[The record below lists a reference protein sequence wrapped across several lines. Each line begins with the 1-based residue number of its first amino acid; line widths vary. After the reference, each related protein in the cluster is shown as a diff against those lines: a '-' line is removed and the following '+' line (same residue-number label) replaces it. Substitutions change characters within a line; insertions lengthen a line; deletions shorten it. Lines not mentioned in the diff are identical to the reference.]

1 MIIPK
6 TERGYIMST
15 IDKTFANGEVII
27 KEGDLG
33 NSFFLIKDGGAAVYK
48 NYGQVDQIKLTDLK
62 PGQYFG
68 EMAVIE
74 SYPRSSTVIADGE
87 VKAAEI
93 PVEELDNYFTENP
106 DEILAIMKH
115 LGTRVRE
122 LTADYDDAKKLLA
135 DIKTSGPENENLLSL
150 IQKHLGWFKSNKAI
164 DKPSAEALRESSDK
178 ISSNNVETY
187 NKGTVIFKQGETG
200 NCMYFVHGGTV
211 GIYSNYGTDQQNKL
225 TELFPVACF
234 GEMGMIADEPRSATA
249 VADSDDTYVEIIRA
263 EDLKGIFQSNPAKI
277 DMILRHLSYRL
288 RSLTYD
294 YFNTCKEI
302 AEAYN
307 K

>member
-1 MIIPK
+1 
-6 TERGYIMST
+6 MST
-15 IDKTFANGEVII
+15 IDKIFADGEVII
-27 KEGDLG
+27 KEGDQA
-33 NSFFLIKDGGAAVYK
+33 NSFFQIKEGSAIVYK
-48 NYGQVDQIKLTDLK
+48 SYGQTDQVKLTDLQ

-74 SYPRSSTVIADGE
+74 SYPRSSTVVANGE
-87 VKAAEI
+87 VKAVEI
-93 PVEELDNYFTENP
+93 PVEELNNYFTENP
-106 DEILAIMKH
+106 DEIINIMKH
-115 LGTRVRE
+115 LGNRVRE

-135 DIKTSGPENENLLSL
+135 DIKTSGTENESLLAL
-150 IQKHLGWFKSNKAI
+150 IQKHLGWFKSNKGF

-178 ISSNNVETY
+178 VSSNNVESY
-187 NKGTVIFKQGETG
+187 SKGTVIFKQGETG

-225 TELFPVACF
+225 TELYPVACF
-234 GEMGMIADEPRSATA
+234 GEMGMIAGEVRSATA
-249 VADSDDTYVEIIRA
+249 VADSNDTYVEIIRA
-263 EDLKGIFQSNPAKI
+263 EDLEELFKTCPVKI

-302 AEAYN
+302 AEVYG

>member
-1 MIIPK
+1 
-6 TERGYIMST
+6 MST
-15 IDKTFANGEVII
+15 IDKIFADGEVII
-27 KEGDLG
+27 KEGDQA
-33 NSFFLIKDGGAAVYK
+33 NSFFQIKEGSAIVYK
-48 NYGQVDQIKLTDLK
+48 NYGQTDQVKLTDLQ

-74 SYPRSSTVIADGE
+74 SYPRSSTVVANGE
-87 VKAAEI
+87 VKAVEI
-93 PVEELDNYFTENP
+93 PVEELNNYFTENP
-106 DEILAIMKH
+106 DEIINIMKH
-115 LGTRVRE
+115 LGNRVRE

-135 DIKTSGPENENLLSL
+135 DIKTSGTENESLLAL
-150 IQKHLGWFKSNKAI
+150 IQKHLGWFKSNKGF

-178 ISSNNVETY
+178 VSSNNVESY
-187 NKGTVIFKQGETG
+187 SKGTVIFKQGETG

-225 TELFPVACF
+225 TELYPVACF
-234 GEMGMIADEPRSATA
+234 GEMGMIAGEVRSATA

-263 EDLKGIFQSNPAKI
+263 EDLEELFKTCPVKI

-302 AEAYN
+302 AEVYG

>member
-1 MIIPK
+1 
-6 TERGYIMST
+6 MST
-15 IDKTFANGEVII
+15 IDKIFADGEVII
-27 KEGDLG
+27 KEGDQA
-33 NSFFLIKDGGAAVYK
+33 NSFFQIKEGSAIVYK
-48 NYGQVDQIKLTDLK
+48 SYGQTDQVKLTDLQ

-74 SYPRSSTVIADGE
+74 SYPRSSTVVANGE
-87 VKAAEI
+87 VKAVEI
-93 PVEELDNYFTENP
+93 PVEELNNYFTENP
-106 DEILAIMKH
+106 DEIINIMKH
-115 LGTRVRE
+115 LGNRVRE

-135 DIKTSGPENENLLSL
+135 DIKTSGTENESLLAL
-150 IQKHLGWFKSNKAI
+150 IQKHLGWFKSNKGF

-178 ISSNNVETY
+178 ISSNNVESY
-187 NKGTVIFKQGETG
+187 SKGTVIFKQGETG

-225 TELFPVACF
+225 TELYPVACF
-234 GEMGMIADEPRSATA
+234 GEMGMIAGEVRSATA
-249 VADSDDTYVEIIRA
+249 VADSNDTYVEIIRA
-263 EDLKGIFQSNPAKI
+263 EDLEELFKTGPVKI

-302 AEAYN
+302 AEVYG

>member
-1 MIIPK
+1 
-6 TERGYIMST
+6 MST
-15 IDKTFANGEVII
+15 IDKIFADGEVII
-27 KEGDLG
+27 KEGDQA
-33 NSFFLIKDGGAAVYK
+33 NSFFQIKEGSAIVYK
-48 NYGQVDQIKLTDLK
+48 SYGQTDQVKLTDLQ

-74 SYPRSSTVIADGE
+74 SYPRSSTVVANGE
-87 VKAAEI
+87 VKAVEI
-93 PVEELDNYFTENP
+93 PVEELNNYFTENP
-106 DEILAIMKH
+106 DEIINIMKH
-115 LGTRVRE
+115 LGNRVRE
-122 LTADYDDAKKLLA
+122 LTADYDDAKKILS
-135 DIKTSGPENENLLSL
+135 DIKTSGTENESLLAL
-150 IQKHLGWFKSNKAI
+150 IQKHLGWFKSNKGF

-178 ISSNNVETY
+178 VSSNNVESY

-225 TELFPVACF
+225 TELYPVACF
-234 GEMGMIADEPRSATA
+234 GEMGMIAGEVRSATA

-263 EDLKGIFQSNPAKI
+263 EDLEELFKTSPVKI

-302 AEAYN
+302 AEVYG

>member
-1 MIIPK
+1 
-6 TERGYIMST
+6 MST
-15 IDKTFANGEVII
+15 IDKIFADGEVII
-27 KEGDLG
+27 KEGDQA
-33 NSFFLIKDGGAAVYK
+33 NSFFQIKEGSAIVYK
-48 NYGQVDQIKLTDLK
+48 SYGQTDQVKLTDLQ

-74 SYPRSSTVIADGE
+74 SYPRSSTVVANGE
-87 VKAAEI
+87 VKAVEI
-93 PVEELDNYFTENP
+93 PVEELNNYFTENP
-106 DEILAIMKH
+106 DEIINIMKH
-115 LGTRVRE
+115 LGNRVRE

-135 DIKTSGPENENLLSL
+135 DIKTSGTENESLLAL
-150 IQKHLGWFKSNKAI
+150 IQKHLGWFKSNKGF

-178 ISSNNVETY
+178 VSSNNVESY

-225 TELFPVACF
+225 TELYPVACF
-234 GEMGMIADEPRSATA
+234 GEMGMIAGEVRSATA

-263 EDLKGIFQSNPAKI
+263 EDLEELFKTCPVKI

-302 AEAYN
+302 AEVYG

>member
-1 MIIPK
+1 
-6 TERGYIMST
+6 MST
-15 IDKTFANGEVII
+15 IDKIFADGEVII
-27 KEGDLG
+27 KEGDQA
-33 NSFFLIKDGGAAVYK
+33 NSFFQIKEGSAIVYK
-48 NYGQVDQIKLTDLK
+48 SYGQTDQVKLTDLQ

-74 SYPRSSTVIADGE
+74 SYPRSSTVVANGE
-87 VKAAEI
+87 VKAVEI
-93 PVEELDNYFTENP
+93 PVEELNNYFTENP
-106 DEILAIMKH
+106 DEIINIMKH
-115 LGTRVRE
+115 LGNRVRE

-135 DIKTSGPENENLLSL
+135 DIKTSGTENESLLAL
-150 IQKHLGWFKSNKAI
+150 IQKHLGWFKSNKGF

-178 ISSNNVETY
+178 VSSNNVESY
-187 NKGTVIFKQGETG
+187 RKGTIIFKQGETG

-225 TELFPVACF
+225 TELYPVACF
-234 GEMGMIADEPRSATA
+234 GEMGMIAGEVRSATA
-249 VADSDDTYVEIIRA
+249 VADSNDTYVEIIRA
-263 EDLKGIFQSNPAKI
+263 EDLEELFKTCPVKI

-302 AEAYN
+302 AEVYG

>member
-1 MIIPK
+1 
-6 TERGYIMST
+6 MST
-15 IDKTFANGEVII
+15 IDKIFADGEVII
-27 KEGDLG
+27 KEGDQA
-33 NSFFLIKDGGAAVYK
+33 NSFFQIKEGSAIVYK
-48 NYGQVDQIKLTDLK
+48 NYGQTDQVKLTDLQ

-74 SYPRSSTVIADGE
+74 SYPRSSTVVANGE
-87 VKAAEI
+87 VKAVEI
-93 PVEELDNYFTENP
+93 PVEELNNYFTENP
-106 DEILAIMKH
+106 DEIINIMKH
-115 LGTRVRE
+115 LGNRVRE

-135 DIKTSGPENENLLSL
+135 DIKTSGTENESLLAL
-150 IQKHLGWFKSNKAI
+150 IQKHLGWFKSNKGF

-178 ISSNNVETY
+178 VSSNNVESY
-187 NKGTVIFKQGETG
+187 SKGTVIFKQGETG

-225 TELFPVACF
+225 TELYPVACF
-234 GEMGMIADEPRSATA
+234 GEMGMIAGEVRSATA
-249 VADSDDTYVEIIRA
+249 VADSDDTHVEIIRA
-263 EDLKGIFQSNPAKI
+263 EDLEELFKTCPVKI

-302 AEAYN
+302 AEVYG

>member
-1 MIIPK
+1 
-6 TERGYIMST
+6 MST
-15 IDKTFANGEVII
+15 IDKIFADGEVII
-27 KEGDLG
+27 KEGDQA
-33 NSFFLIKDGGAAVYK
+33 NSFFQIKEGSAIVYK
-48 NYGQVDQIKLTDLK
+48 SYGQTDQVKLTDLQ

-74 SYPRSSTVIADGE
+74 SYPRSSTVVANGE
-87 VKAAEI
+87 VKAVEI
-93 PVEELDNYFTENP
+93 PVEELNNYFTENP
-106 DEILAIMKH
+106 DEIINIMKH
-115 LGTRVRE
+115 LGNRVRE

-135 DIKTSGPENENLLSL
+135 DIKTSGTENESLLAL
-150 IQKHLGWFKSNKAI
+150 IQKHLGWFKSNKGF

-178 ISSNNVETY
+178 VSSNNVEAY
-187 NKGTVIFKQGETG
+187 RKGTIIFKQGETG
-200 NCMYFVHGGTV
+200 NSMYFVHGGTV

-225 TELFPVACF
+225 TELYPVACF
-234 GEMGMIADEPRSATA
+234 GEMGMIAGEVRSATA

-263 EDLKGIFQSNPAKI
+263 EDLEKLFKTCPVKI

-302 AEAYN
+302 AEVYG

>member
-1 MIIPK
+1 
-6 TERGYIMST
+6 MST
-15 IDKTFANGEVII
+15 IDKIFADGEVII
-27 KEGDLG
+27 KEGDQA
-33 NSFFLIKDGGAAVYK
+33 NSFFQIKEGSAIVYK
-48 NYGQVDQIKLTDLK
+48 SYGQTDQVKLTDLQ

-74 SYPRSSTVIADGE
+74 SYPRSSTVVANGE
-87 VKAAEI
+87 VKAVEI
-93 PVEELDNYFTENP
+93 PVEELNNYFTENP
-106 DEILAIMKH
+106 DEIINIMKH
-115 LGTRVRE
+115 LGNRVRE

-135 DIKTSGPENENLLSL
+135 DIKTSGTENESLLAL
-150 IQKHLGWFKSNKAI
+150 IQKHLGWFKSNKGF

-178 ISSNNVETY
+178 VSSNNVESY

-225 TELFPVACF
+225 TELYPVACF
-234 GEMGMIADEPRSATA
+234 GEMGMIAGEVRSATA
-249 VADSDDTYVEIIRA
+249 VADSNDTYVEIIRA
-263 EDLKGIFQSNPAKI
+263 EDLEELFKTCPVKI

-302 AEAYN
+302 AEVYG

>member
-1 MIIPK
+1 
-6 TERGYIMST
+6 MST
-15 IDKTFANGEVII
+15 IDKIFADGEVII
-27 KEGDLG
+27 KEGDLA
-33 NSFFLIKDGGAAVYK
+33 NSFFQIKEGSAIVYK
-48 NYGQVDQIKLTDLK
+48 SYGQTDQVKLTDLQ

-74 SYPRSSTVIADGE
+74 SYPRSSTVVANGE
-87 VKAAEI
+87 VKAVEI
-93 PVEELDNYFTENP
+93 PVEELNNYFTENP
-106 DEILAIMKH
+106 DEIINIMKH
-115 LGTRVRE
+115 LGNRVRE

-135 DIKTSGPENENLLSL
+135 DIKTSGTENESLLAL
-150 IQKHLGWFKSNKAI
+150 IQKHLGWFKSNKGF

-178 ISSNNVETY
+178 VSSNNVEAY
-187 NKGTVIFKQGETG
+187 RKGTIIFKQGETG

-225 TELFPVACF
+225 TELYPVACF
-234 GEMGMIADEPRSATA
+234 GEMGMIAGEVRSATA

-263 EDLKGIFQSNPAKI
+263 EDLEELFKTCPVKI

-302 AEAYN
+302 AEVYG

>member
-1 MIIPK
+1 
-6 TERGYIMST
+6 MST
-15 IDKTFANGEVII
+15 IDKIFADGEVII
-27 KEGDLG
+27 KEGDQA
-33 NSFFLIKDGGAAVYK
+33 NSFFQIKEGSAIVYK
-48 NYGQVDQIKLTDLK
+48 SYGQTDQVKLTDLQ

-74 SYPRSSTVIADGE
+74 SYPRSSTVVANGE
-87 VKAAEI
+87 VKAVEI
-93 PVEELDNYFTENP
+93 PVEELNNYFTENP
-106 DEILAIMKH
+106 DEIINIMKH
-115 LGTRVRE
+115 LGNRVRE

-135 DIKTSGPENENLLSL
+135 DIKTSGTENESLLAL
-150 IQKHLGWFKSNKAI
+150 IQKHLGWFKSNKGF

-178 ISSNNVETY
+178 VSSNNVESY
-187 NKGTVIFKQGETG
+187 SKGTVIFKQGETG

-225 TELFPVACF
+225 TELYPVACF
-234 GEMGMIADEPRSATA
+234 GEMGMIAGEVRSATA

-263 EDLKGIFQSNPAKI
+263 EDLEELFKTCPVKI

-302 AEAYN
+302 AEVYG

>member
-1 MIIPK
+1 
-6 TERGYIMST
+6 MST
-15 IDKTFANGEVII
+15 IDKIFADGEVII
-27 KEGDLG
+27 KEGDQA
-33 NSFFLIKDGGAAVYK
+33 NSFFQIKEGSAIVYK
-48 NYGQVDQIKLTDLK
+48 SYGQTDQVKLTDLQ

-74 SYPRSSTVIADGE
+74 SYPRSSTVVANGE
-87 VKAAEI
+87 VKAVEI
-93 PVEELDNYFTENP
+93 PVEELNNYFTENP
-106 DEILAIMKH
+106 DEIINIMKH
-115 LGTRVRE
+115 LGNRVRE

-135 DIKTSGPENENLLSL
+135 DIKTSGTENESLLAL
-150 IQKHLGWFKSNKAI
+150 IQKHLGWFKSNKGFE
-164 DKPSAEALRESSDK
+164 KPSAEALRESSDK
-178 ISSNNVETY
+178 VSSNNVESY
-187 NKGTVIFKQGETG
+187 RKGTIIFKQGETG
-200 NCMYFVHGGTV
+200 NCMYFVHGGTI

-225 TELFPVACF
+225 TELYPVACF
-234 GEMGMIADEPRSATA
+234 GEMGMIAGEVRSATA

-263 EDLKGIFQSNPAKI
+263 EDLEELFKTCPVKI

-302 AEAYN
+302 AEVYG

>member
-1 MIIPK
+1 
-6 TERGYIMST
+6 MST
-15 IDKTFANGEVII
+15 IDKIFADGEVII
-27 KEGDLG
+27 KEGDQG
-33 NSFFLIKDGGAAVYK
+33 NSFFQIKEGSAIVYK
-48 NYGQVDQIKLTDLK
+48 NYGQTDQVKLTDLQ

-74 SYPRSSTVIADGE
+74 SYPRSSTVVANGE
-87 VKAAEI
+87 VKAVEI
-93 PVEELDNYFTENP
+93 PVEELNNYFTENP
-106 DEILAIMKH
+106 DEIINIMKH
-115 LGTRVRE
+115 LGNRVRE

-135 DIKTSGPENENLLSL
+135 DIKTSGTENESLLAL
-150 IQKHLGWFKSNKAI
+150 IQKHLGWFKSNKGF

-178 ISSNNVETY
+178 VSSNNVESY
-187 NKGTVIFKQGETG
+187 SKGTVIFKQGETG

-225 TELFPVACF
+225 TELYPVACF
-234 GEMGMIADEPRSATA
+234 GEMGMIAGEVRSATA

-263 EDLKGIFQSNPAKI
+263 EDLEELFKTCPVKI

-302 AEAYN
+302 AEVYG

>member
-1 MIIPK
+1 
-6 TERGYIMST
+6 MST
-15 IDKTFANGEVII
+15 IDKIFADGEVII
-27 KEGDLG
+27 KEGDQA
-33 NSFFLIKDGGAAVYK
+33 NSFFQIKEGSAIVYK
-48 NYGQVDQIKLTDLK
+48 NYGQTDQVKLTDLQ

-74 SYPRSSTVIADGE
+74 SYPRSSTVVANGE
-87 VKAAEI
+87 VKAVEI
-93 PVEELDNYFTENP
+93 PVEELNNYFTENP
-106 DEILAIMKH
+106 DEIINIMKH
-115 LGTRVRE
+115 LGNRVRE

-135 DIKTSGPENENLLSL
+135 DIKTSGTENESLLAL
-150 IQKHLGWFKSNKAI
+150 IQKHLGWFKSNKGF

-178 ISSNNVETY
+178 VSSNNVESY
-187 NKGTVIFKQGETG
+187 SKGTVIFKQGETG

-225 TELFPVACF
+225 TELYPVVCF
-234 GEMGMIADEPRSATA
+234 GEMGMIAGEVRSATA

-263 EDLKGIFQSNPAKI
+263 EDLEELFKTCPVKI

-302 AEAYN
+302 AEVYG

>member
-1 MIIPK
+1 
-6 TERGYIMST
+6 MST
-15 IDKTFANGEVII
+15 IDKIFADGEVII
-27 KEGDLG
+27 KEGDQA
-33 NSFFLIKDGGAAVYK
+33 NSFFQIKEGSAIVYK
-48 NYGQVDQIKLTDLK
+48 NYGQTDQVKLTDLQ

-74 SYPRSSTVIADGE
+74 SYPRSSTVVANGE
-87 VKAAEI
+87 VKAVEI
-93 PVEELDNYFTENP
+93 PVEELNNYFTENP
-106 DEILAIMKH
+106 DEIINIMKH
-115 LGTRVRE
+115 LGNRVRE

-135 DIKTSGPENENLLSL
+135 DIKTSGTENESLLAL
-150 IQKHLGWFKSNKAI
+150 IQKHLGWFKSNKGF

-178 ISSNNVETY
+178 VSSNNVEAY
-187 NKGTVIFKQGETG
+187 RKGTIIFKQGETG

-225 TELFPVACF
+225 TELYPVACF
-234 GEMGMIADEPRSATA
+234 GEMGMIAGEVRSATA
-249 VADSDDTYVEIIRA
+249 VADSNDTYVEIIRA
-263 EDLKGIFQSNPAKI
+263 EDLEELFKTCPVKI

-302 AEAYN
+302 AEVYG

>member
-1 MIIPK
+1 
-6 TERGYIMST
+6 MST
-15 IDKTFANGEVII
+15 IDKIFADGEVII
-27 KEGDLG
+27 KEGDQA
-33 NSFFLIKDGGAAVYK
+33 NSFFQIKEGSAIVYK
-48 NYGQVDQIKLTDLK
+48 SYGQTDQVKLTDLQ

-74 SYPRSSTVIADGE
+74 SYPRSSTVVANGE
-87 VKAAEI
+87 VKAVEI
-93 PVEELDNYFTENP
+93 PVEELNNYFTENP
-106 DEILAIMKH
+106 DEIINIMKH
-115 LGTRVRE
+115 LGNRVRE
-122 LTADYDDAKKLLA
+122 LTADYDDAKKILS
-135 DIKTSGPENENLLSL
+135 DIKTSGTENESLLAL
-150 IQKHLGWFKSNKAI
+150 IQKHLGWFKSNKGF

-178 ISSNNVETY
+178 VSSNNVESY

-225 TELFPVACF
+225 TELYPVACF
-234 GEMGMIADEPRSATA
+234 GEMGMIAGEVRSATA
-249 VADSDDTYVEIIRA
+249 VADSNDTYVEIIRA
-263 EDLKGIFQSNPAKI
+263 EDLEELFKTCPVKI

-302 AEAYN
+302 AEIYG

>member
-1 MIIPK
+1 
-6 TERGYIMST
+6 MST
-15 IDKTFANGEVII
+15 IDKIFADGEVII
-27 KEGDLG
+27 KEGDLA
-33 NSFFLIKDGGAAVYK
+33 NSFFQIKEGSAIVYK
-48 NYGQVDQIKLTDLK
+48 SYGQTDQVKLTDLQ

-74 SYPRSSTVIADGE
+74 SYPRSSTVVANGE
-87 VKAAEI
+87 VKAVEI
-93 PVEELDNYFTENP
+93 PVEELNNYFTENP
-106 DEILAIMKH
+106 DEIINIMKH
-115 LGTRVRE
+115 LGNRVRE
-122 LTADYDDAKKLLA
+122 LTADYDDAKKLLS
-135 DIKTSGPENENLLSL
+135 DIKTSGTENESLLTL
-150 IQKHLGWFKSNKAI
+150 IQKHLGWFKSNKGF

-178 ISSNNVETY
+178 VSSNNVESY

-225 TELFPVACF
+225 TELYPVACF
-234 GEMGMIADEPRSATA
+234 GEMGMIAGEVRSATA

-263 EDLKGIFQSNPAKI
+263 EDLEELFKTCPVKI

-302 AEAYN
+302 AEVYG

>member
-1 MIIPK
+1 
-6 TERGYIMST
+6 MST
-15 IDKTFANGEVII
+15 IDKIFADGEVII
-27 KEGDLG
+27 KEGNQA
-33 NSFFLIKDGGAAVYK
+33 NSFFQIKEGSAIVYK
-48 NYGQVDQIKLTDLK
+48 SYGQTDQVKLTDLQ

-74 SYPRSSTVIADGE
+74 SYPRSSTVVANGE
-87 VKAAEI
+87 VKAVEI
-93 PVEELDNYFTENP
+93 PVEELNNYFTENP
-106 DEILAIMKH
+106 DEIINIMKH
-115 LGTRVRE
+115 LGNRVRE

-135 DIKTSGPENENLLSL
+135 DIKTSGTENESLLAL
-150 IQKHLGWFKSNKAI
+150 IQKHLGWFKSNKGFE
-164 DKPSAEALRESSDK
+164 KPSAEALRESSDK
-178 ISSNNVETY
+178 VSSNNVESY
-187 NKGTVIFKQGETG
+187 RKGTIIFKQGETG
-200 NCMYFVHGGTV
+200 NCMYFVHGGTI

-225 TELFPVACF
+225 TELYPVACF
-234 GEMGMIADEPRSATA
+234 GEMGMIAGEVRSATA

-263 EDLKGIFQSNPAKI
+263 EDLEELFKTCPVKI

-302 AEAYN
+302 AEVYG